1 MYLSIIDTLEEKIK
15 PIREWIFSQNK
26 NVFFW
31 LGIIFGALFLFGVIY
46 RALQKEK

>member
-1 MYLSIIDTLEEKIK
+1 MLSIMDTLQKKSEIVK
-15 PIREWIFSQNK
+15 EWIFSQNK

-46 RALQKEK
+46 QALQKEK